1 MNSSVKTGSWFS
13 KQHDYD
19 EAPTIDKVTT
29 VEGVNGVEYAGDPG
43 FLAGFSPE
51 VLQHFTTIT
60 NITGIPTPEVVGQE
74 TSETTDDKVFLPS
87 YTEITGY
94 SNAGVLE
101 GSQLSI
107 SRAKTG
113 AGSIYC
119 MRSPAYDDTST
130 VWNIFPDGSD
140 LGGPAYDSNN
150 GITPIIV
157 LH

>member
-19 EAPTIDKVTT
+19 EAPTADKVTT

-60 NITGIPTPEVVGQE
+60 NITGIPTPEVVGSE

-119 MRSPAYDDTST
+119 MRSPTYDDTST